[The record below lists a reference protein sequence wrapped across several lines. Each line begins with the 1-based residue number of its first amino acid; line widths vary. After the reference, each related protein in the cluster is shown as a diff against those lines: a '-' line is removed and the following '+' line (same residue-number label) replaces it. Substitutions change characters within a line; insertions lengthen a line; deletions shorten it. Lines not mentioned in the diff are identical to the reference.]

1 MASVP
6 PRTERRRA
14 RPGSLQRPV
23 NGRLYRGTWLLVG
36 LPLLVAAFSVARP
49 TPLPRAFLPAFDG
62 EATKT
67 LAGDLADRPYRQPG
81 SPGALGA
88 ATWFRD
94 QLAPYGLPVRTERFS
109 AIIPGRGKVEL
120 QNLIVEAV
128 GRSPR
133 TIVVMA
139 HRDNDGRGPGANDNA
154 SGTAMLIELARA
166 YGIPPGLPSGQL
178 RPNHTILFLSTD
190 GGAYGG
196 VGAAWFAAHSPFR
209 NDVAGV
215 INLDSVGGNG
225 RVRVEFGGDT
235 PREPSGT
242 FLQTVAARVAAQTG
256 RLPARPGALR
266 QLIDLGFPFSLYE
279 QAPFLAHGIA
289 AVTLT
294 TAGDNPPN
302 PVSDTKDRLRA
313 DKLGQVGRAAQDA
326 LGALDQGLEF
336 TQGTS
341 TYVYLGSRLIRGWAV
356 ELVLIACLLPFLATA
371 IDLFARCRRRQI
383 ALAPALRAYRSR
395 LAFWTWVVGLFELF
409 SLLGA
414 WPSGAA
420 RPIPPTSPLAHD
432 WPAKGLLALAV
443 LVLLGWLVAR
453 ERLIPRRAITSEEE
467 LAGHTAS
474 LLCLSALSLL
484 VVATNPFALVFL
496 LPSLHVWLWLP
507 QVRGGPVGARLG
519 VLALGLAGP
528 ALLLGSFAGRFGLGW
543 DAPWYLAELRAVGY
557 VPFVVMPLLVVWLA
571 GTGQLAALATR
582 RYAPYPAATELPP
595 SGPLRKVVR
604 RTVLALRNRGRRASS
619 GVPEALEG

>member
-49 TPLPRAFLPAFDG
+49 APLPRAFLPAFDG
-62 EATKT
+62 EAAKT
-67 LAGDLADRPYRQPG
+67 LAKDLAQTSPYRRPG
-81 SPGALGA
+81 SLKA
-88 ATWFRD
+88 ATWFRE
-94 QLAPYGLPVRTERFS
+94 QLASSGLPIRTERFS
-109 AIIPGRGKVEL
+109 AVIPGRGRVKM
-120 QNLIVEAV
+120 QNLIAEAV
-128 GRSPR
+128 GRSPG

-154 SGTAMLIELARA
+154 SGTAMLIQLARA
-166 YGIPPGLPSGQL
+166 YGVPPGLPSGQL

-215 INLDSVGGNG
+215 INLDSVGGSG
-225 RVRVEFGGDT
+225 RIRMEFAGDT

-242 FLQTVAARVAAQTG
+242 FLQTIAARVTAQTG
-256 RLPARPGALR
+256 RPPARPAALR

-279 QAPFLAHGIA
+279 QAPFLAQGIA

-294 TAGDNPPN
+294 TAGDNPPD
-302 PVSDTKDRLRA
+302 PVSDTKDRLSA

-326 LGALDQGLEF
+326 IGTLDEGLEF

-341 TYVYLGSRLIRGWAV
+341 TYLYLGSRLIRGWAV
-356 ELVLIACLLPFLATA
+356 ELVLIAGLLPFLATA
-371 IDLFARCRRRQI
+371 TDLFARCRRRRI

-395 LAFWTWVVGLFELF
+395 LAFWAWFVGLFELF
-409 SLLGA
+409 RLLGA
-414 WPSGAA
+414 WPHGAA
-420 RPIPPTSPLAHD
+420 RPIPPTGPLAHH

-443 LVLLGWLVAR
+443 LGLLGWLVAR

-474 LLCLSALSLL
+474 LLCLGSLSLL

-496 LPSLHVWLWLP
+496 LPSLHIWLWLP
-507 QVRGGPVGARLG
+507 QVRGAPVGVRLG
-519 VLALGLAGP
+519 VLVLGFAGP

-543 DAPWYLAELRAVGY
+543 DAPWYLAQLRAVGY

-582 RYAPYPAATELPP
+582 RYAPYPAVAELPP
-595 SGPLRKVVR
+595 SGPLRKVMR
-604 RTVLALRNRGRRASS
+604 STVLALRDRRRRGPV